1 MLLVGNPKA
10 KTKKYKPKS
19 TTMKNAMIK
28 AKHYLAMLLMT
39 VIIPAVSQAQLPGPE
54 DGEVGPDVPFDK
66 DMNLVFLII
75 GVLFA
80 AVIVWQEL
88 RKRKRLQGSQ
98 AK

>member
-1 MLLVGNPKA
+1 
-10 KTKKYKPKS
+10 
-19 TTMKNAMIK
+19 MKNAMIK